1 MKTNQTL
8 AFLFMLTLQALFF
21 SPAKAQDMTKE
32 TITIGLKDE
41 NAIDVIKKIEAQTN
55 CRFYYRSAELKSLE
69 HLYLSSEK
77 RTVEETLK
85 EMFQNT
91 FFSFRQADQHILL
104 ELNKAVSFQVNGR
117 LTDSEH
123 AGVSLATLSLKEVKE
138 NKIIQTKL
146 TDTGGYFQLNI
157 KEMGDY
163 LLLISAVGMDSL
175 SIAFTLADKPLVQL
189 SDLIL
194 RAKPNR
200 LKEVSITGKKAFI
213 EQKIDRT
220 IVNVGALIS
229 NDGANAL
236 EVLEK
241 SPGVSVDANGKISF
255 KGKPGVTVLIDGKLT
270 YLSGS
275 QLAGYLRSIP
285 SAMLDQIELMDTPP
299 AKYDAAGDGGM
310 INIKTKKSKAEGFNG
325 TLSAN
330 YGLSH
335 YGQTSESLN
344 LNYRRN
350 KMNLFANAS
359 YGLSQGFRQTELLRE
374 ISDDKGDLSSV
385 FRQNLLIKP
394 KNNNANLKLGMDYE
408 LSPGTTWGIVFNGSF
423 SPGSLKLPSSNYLYN
438 SQGELD
444 STVLADNSGK
454 SQFNKAGLSLNY
466 NHEFERKGKVLSFD
480 LDYLKYNA
488 NNREQFLNLTYL
500 ADGTLVAQQMMTSTL
515 PSDISIYSVKAD
527 YTHPLKGSAK
537 IETGFKSSYVNTDNE
552 ASYFNVL
559 ERISSP
565 NYNFSNQFIYK
576 ENINAAYLNFNKTMK
591 RFEFQ
596 AGLRIENTNAKGQQ
610 VGNVSHPDSSF
621 VNHYTNLFPTA
632 YLSYKLDTSGTHLL
646 VASYGRRIGRPYYKD
661 LNPFVQPSDK
671 FTYTAGNPFLRPQ
684 FADYYKL
691 AYRYRQLLS
700 AAVFYTRIS
709 DLQNEVVRQEGNIFI
724 DGTGNIGTATYLGT
738 SLNVAFSP
746 FAWWTVNSY
755 MQVVRNQFKGQL
767 YSTILHQS
775 STYFETNTSNQFSLP
790 KGWSAELSF
799 FYVGKR
805 ANGQAMVD
813 PFGQVN
819 TGIQKKF
826 MQNKAALKFNVRDV
840 FNTYKADGLTNFI
853 PNVYSTF
860 RNRFNS
866 QAFTFGFT
874 YSFGTAAKNN
884 KRSSGGAETEQSR
897 VKN

>member
-1 MKTNQTL
+1 
-8 AFLFMLTLQALFF
+8 
-21 SPAKAQDMTKE
+21 MTKE
-32 TITIGLKDE
+32 SISLGLKDE
-41 NAIDVIKKIEAQTN
+41 SAIDAIKKIEAETN

-69 HLYLSSEK
+69 HLYFPSEK

-85 EMFQNT
+85 LMFQNT
-91 FFSFRQADQHILL
+91 FFSFRQVDQHILL
-104 ELNKAVSFQVNGR
+104 EWNKVLSFQVRGR
-117 LTDSEH
+117 LTDPEH
-123 AGVSLATLSLKEVKE
+123 AGVSLATLSLKDVQQ

-157 KEMGDY
+157 KESGAY
-163 LLLISAVGMDSL
+163 LLLVSAVGMDSL
-175 SIAFTLADKPLVQL
+175 SIAFRLEHKPLVQL
-189 SDLIL
+189 PDLIL
-194 RAKPNR
+194 TTKPNI

-229 NDGANAL
+229 NEGANAL

-255 KGKPGVTVLIDGKLT
+255 KGKPGVTVLMDGKLT

-285 SAMLDQIELMDTPP
+285 SAMLDQIELMDNPP

-310 INIKTKKSKAEGFNG
+310 INIKTKKSRAEGFNG
-325 TLSAN
+325 TLSAS
-330 YGLSH
+330 YGLAH

-350 KMNLFANAS
+350 KVNLFANAS

-374 ISDDKGDLSSV
+374 ISDDQGNLSSV

-394 KNNNANLKLGMDYE
+394 KNNNTNLKLGMDYQ

-438 SQGELD
+438 GQGELD
-444 STVLADNSGK
+444 STVVADNTGK
-454 SQFNKAGLSLNY
+454 SNFNKAGLSLNY
-466 NHEFERKGKVLSFD
+466 SHEFESKGKILSFD

-488 NNREQFLNLTYL
+488 GNKEQFLNSTYL
-500 ADGTLVAQQMMTSTL
+500 PQGTLVAQQMMTSNL
-515 PSDISIYSVKAD
+515 PSDISIYSIKAD
-527 YTHPLKGSAK
+527 YTHPLKAGAK
-537 IETGFKSSYVNTDNE
+537 FETGFKSSYVNTDNE

-559 ERISSP
+559 DGRSSP

-576 ENINAAYLNFNKTMK
+576 ENINAAYLNFRKTIK

-596 AGLRIENTNAKGQQ
+596 AGLRLENTNAKGQQ

-621 VNHYTNLFPTA
+621 VNHYTNLFPTT

-691 AYRYRQLLS
+691 AYHYKQLLS
-700 AAVFYTRIS
+700 AAVFYTHIS
-709 DLQNEVVRQEGNIFI
+709 DLQHEVVRQDGNIFI
-724 DGTGNIGTATYLGT
+724 DGTGNIGTADYLGA
-738 SLNVAFSP
+738 SLNLALSP
-746 FAWWTVNSY
+746 FSWWTINSY
-755 MQVVRNQFKGQL
+755 MQVVHNQYKGQL
-767 YSTILHQS
+767 FSGILDQS

-799 FYVGKR
+799 FYVGKQ
-805 ANGQAMVD
+805 AKGQALID
-813 PFGQVN
+813 PFGQFNAGV
-819 TGIQKKF
+819 QKKL

-840 FNTYKADGLTNFI
+840 FNTYKADGLTKFI

-860 RNRFNS
+860 RNRFNA
-866 QAFTFGFT
+866 QAFTLGFT
-874 YSFGTAAKNN
+874 YSFGTAGKNN
-884 KRSSGGAETEQSR
+884 RRNNGGAETEQSR

>member
-1 MKTNQTL
+1 MKTNLTL
-8 AFLFMLTLQALFF
+8 AFLLSLLMLFF
-21 SPAKAQDMTKE
+21 SPAKAQDITKE

-41 NAIDVIKKIEAQTN
+41 SAIDAIKKIEAETS

-69 HLYLSSEK
+69 HLYLLPEK
-77 RTVEETLK
+77 RTVEETLRL
-85 EMFQNT
+85 MFQNT
-91 FFSFRQADQHILL
+91 FFSFRQVDQHILL
-104 ELNKAVSFQVNGR
+104 ELNKVLSFQVRGR
-117 LTDSEH
+117 LTDQEH
-123 AGVSLATLSLKEVKE
+123 GSVSLATVGLKEAKG

-157 KEMGDY
+157 QESGDY
-163 LLLISAVGMDSL
+163 LLVISAVGMDSL

-189 SDLIL
+189 PDLIL
-194 RAKPNR
+194 TSKSNR

-213 EQKIDRT
+213 EQQIDRT

-330 YGLSH
+330 YGLAH

-350 KMNLFANAS
+350 KVNLFANAS
-359 YGLSQGFRQTELLRE
+359 YGLSRAFRQTELLRE
-374 ISDDKGDLSSV
+374 ISDDQGRLSSV

-394 KNNNANLKLGMDYE
+394 TNNNTNLKLGLDYQ
-408 LSPGTTWGIVFNGSF
+408 LSPATTWAIVFNGSF

-438 SQGELD
+438 GQGGLD
-444 STVLADNSGK
+444 STVLADNNGK
-454 SQFNKAGLSLNY
+454 SNFNKAGLSLNY
-466 NHEFERKGKVLSFD
+466 NHEFDSKGEFLSFD

-488 NNREQFLNLTYL
+488 NNREQFLNSTYL
-500 ADGTLVAQQMMTSTL
+500 PEGALVAQQMMTSSL
-515 PSDISIYSVKAD
+515 PSDISIYSIKAD
-527 YTHPLKGSAK
+527 YTHPLKDKAK

-559 ERISSP
+559 SGNSSP
-565 NYNFSNQFIYK
+565 NYNFSNRFLYK
-576 ENINAAYLNFNKTMK
+576 ENINAAYLNFRKTMK

-610 VGNVSHPDSSF
+610 VGNVSHRDSSF
-621 VNHYTNLFPTA
+621 VNHYTNLFPTT

-691 AYRYRQLLS
+691 AYHYKQLLS
-700 AAVFYTRIS
+700 TAVFYTHIA
-709 DLQNEVVRQEGNIFI
+709 DLQHEVVRQQEDIFI
-724 DGTGNIGTATYLGT
+724 DGTGNIGTATYLGA
-738 SLNVAFSP
+738 SLNLALSP
-746 FAWWTVNSY
+746 FSWWTINSY
-755 MQVVRNQFKGQL
+755 MQVIRNQYKGQL
-767 YSTILHQS
+767 FAAVLDQS

-799 FYVGKR
+799 FYVGKQ
-805 ANGQAMVD
+805 ANGQALID

-819 TGIQKKF
+819 AGIQKKL

-866 QAFTFGFT
+866 QAFTLGFT
-874 YSFGTAAKNN
+874 YSFGTAGKNN
-884 KRSSGGAETEQSR
+884 RRNNGGAETEQSR